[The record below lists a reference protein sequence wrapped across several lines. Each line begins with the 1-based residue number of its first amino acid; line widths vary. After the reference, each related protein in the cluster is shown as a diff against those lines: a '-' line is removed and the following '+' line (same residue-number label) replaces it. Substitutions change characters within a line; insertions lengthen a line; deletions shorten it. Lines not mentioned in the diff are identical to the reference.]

1 MSDALA
7 LQTSGQT
14 SWQRNLDAL
23 RRHAGPLL
31 LDTLADPLTI
41 EVALNPDGSLWRERL
56 GEDMS
61 RIGSLE
67 AYRAEALLRTLA
79 GMLNCG
85 RATAVKIGT
94 DAGAKIQ
101 IGRRTLYKVS
111 IVEKYLDSLSG
122 E

>member
-1 MSDALA
+1 MNIDE
-7 LQTSGQT
+7 GKKCMKK
-14 SWQRNLDAL
+14 
-23 RRHAGPLL
+23 
-31 LDTLADPLTI
+31 TLNRDSEKFLT
-41 EVALNPDGSLWRERL
+41 VNVD
-56 GEDMS
+56 
-61 RIGSLE
+61 
-67 AYRAEALLRTLA
+67 TLA

-111 IVEKYLDSLSG
+111 IVERYLDSLSG

>member
-1 MSDALA
+1 MRK
-7 LQTSGQT
+7 T
-14 SWQRNLDAL
+14 LD
-23 RRHAGPLL
+23 RENKHF
-31 LDTLADPLTI
+31 LT
-41 EVALNPDGSLWRERL
+41 VN
-56 GEDMS
+56 
-61 RIGSLE
+61 
-67 AYRAEALLRTLA
+67 AETLA

>member
-1 MSDALA
+1 MKK
-7 LQTSGQT
+7 
-14 SWQRNLDAL
+14 
-23 RRHAGPLL
+23 
-31 LDTLADPLTI
+31 TLNRDNEKFLTVNAD
-41 EVALNPDGSLWRERL
+41 
-56 GEDMS
+56 
-61 RIGSLE
+61 
-67 AYRAEALLRTLA
+67 TLA

-111 IVEKYLDSLSG
+111 IIERYLESIAG

>member
-1 MSDALA
+1 MKGRLFMRK
-7 LQTSGQT
+7 T
-14 SWQRNLDAL
+14 LD
-23 RRHAGPLL
+23 RENKQF
-31 LDTLADPLTI
+31 LT
-41 EVALNPDGSLWRERL
+41 VN
-56 GEDMS
+56 
-61 RIGSLE
+61 
-67 AYRAEALLRTLA
+67 AETLA

>member
-1 MSDALA
+1 MRK
-7 LQTSGQT
+7 T
-14 SWQRNLDAL
+14 LD
-23 RRHAGPLL
+23 RENKQF
-31 LDTLADPLTI
+31 LT
-41 EVALNPDGSLWRERL
+41 VN
-56 GEDMS
+56 
-61 RIGSLE
+61 
-67 AYRAEALLRTLA
+67 AEMLA